1 MANGFCCVSQH
12 HWRPYKFIIYLEYDD
27 IDKVMLGDGL
37 GSVVSHIG
45 SPKITLKKFH
55 FKLYTLCPQ
64 FVQKSNFCSLLYFQK
79 QCFYWILP
87 FLFSCEGQDVGGDP
101 SKRCMWKWN
110 LHFSGITGGF
120 TFQNGCLCAWKN
132 FSWWMAQ
139 MSWTPVLQNCPQC
152 SQFLSYAYVK

>member
-1 MANGFCCVSQH
+1 MDFVASHNITGDLTNLSIH
-12 HWRPYKFIIYLEYDD
+12 LEYDD

-79 QCFYWILP
+79 QCFY
-87 FLFSCEGQDVGGDP
+87 
-101 SKRCMWKWN
+101 
-110 LHFSGITGGF
+110 
-120 TFQNGCLCAWKN
+120 
-132 FSWWMAQ
+132 
-139 MSWTPVLQNCPQC
+139 
-152 SQFLSYAYVK
+152 